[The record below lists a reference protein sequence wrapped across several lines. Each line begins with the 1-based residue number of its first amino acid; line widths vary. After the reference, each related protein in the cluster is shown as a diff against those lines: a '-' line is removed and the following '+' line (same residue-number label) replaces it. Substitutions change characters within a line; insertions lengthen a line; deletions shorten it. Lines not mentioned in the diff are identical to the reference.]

1 VRDAGHLAHVVME
14 LSCPVCGSTDAPKY
28 DGSNWCESCVLV
40 VLEEQ
45 KELDVPVQERE
56 II

>member
-1 VRDAGHLAHVVME
+1 VME